1 MRKVLLRT
9 HAAVEDCEKHLT
21 ASNAFGTEIE
31 SFLTQYLLV
40 ILCSDVQQEMYKLSE
55 ERAAVAS
62 DGGVSAFVSSAARR
76 ILRSVCKGDIAKYV
90 AMFGNDCK
98 DKLNSQLSDAEV
110 TVYNNAVDD
119 RHDVAH
125 KNGALISFGELKNA
139 VLVAEKLLRAAAY
152 ALDLASPAVAASEA
166 SPAEHLP

>member
-9 HAAVEDCEKHLT
+9 HAAVEDCEKHLIT
-21 ASNAFGTEIE
+21 SNAFGTEIE

-55 ERAAVAS
+55 ERAVAGADS
-62 DGGVSAFVSSAARR
+62 GVSSFVSSAARR

-90 AMFGNDCK
+90 GMFGNDCK
-98 DKLNSQLSDAEV
+98 DRLNSQLSDAEV
-110 TVYNNAVDD
+110 TIYNNAVDD

-152 ALDLASPAVAASEA
+152 ALNLATNNRCERDASI
-166 SPAEHLP
+166 